1 MRTCS
6 VFWNMTEIHRRE
18 LSSTHRVSVAYCVG
32 GETFQHCLT
41 IILLV
46 CVERYHLCNLV
57 LITCEDQRNDR
68 KKKSVKLRKP
78 AETESEAA
86 REIRVDLQGSDLW
99 KRFHEIG
106 TEMIITKVGR
116 QMAIQAYYSC
126 SKINDNLVWQQ
137 INTLQR
143 LQLLLQQMSL

>member
-1 MRTCS
+1 MRSCS

-32 GETFQHCLT
+32 GENILAVFDNY
-41 IILLV
+41 LLV
-46 CVERYHLCNLV
+46 CVESYHWCNLV
-57 LITCEDQRNDR
+57 SITCEDQRNDR

-116 QMAIQAYYSC
+116 
-126 SKINDNLVWQQ
+126 
-137 INTLQR
+137 
-143 LQLLLQQMSL
+143 